1 MTIANIFDGLTNS
14 GYLICALFVCLSCLY
29 YTVVK
34 NKFFKLQN
42 KIFLIILLNIL
53 ISIIC
58 DLCNS
63 TILPYVKENPSLIP
77 FQEINQFIYFALHSI
92 LSPLF
97 CFYIAI
103 VIGAHYR
110 LSKKYH
116 LLYELPMIIT
126 EILVI
131 ANPVTHYICYFD
143 ENRQFV
149 RNKGESIIYI
159 VSTFYFIAAILLI
172 MLFWKAIDIKK
183 RKTLVYFFTM
193 VALGMLLQLLQPAM
207 HIELF
212 MESLAITG
220 VLITVENE
228 DDRRNPR
235 TGAYNELALSLDI
248 SMLMA
253 TKHPFSL
260 ICLKMANPQ
269 NLMQT
274 VGPMNIENLTAMN
287 ISYLRTLLPNQN
299 IYYMNPGTFIVMNS
313 NVDREKYMG
322 MAETI
327 YDRFLKEWDFQG
339 RKTVFHGVVFYVEIP
354 KDFGSREQLMGLIGS
369 PVTENI
375 IKKNSVLYG
384 EDLRFIFR
392 RAQVER
398 AILTGVKNRSFE
410 VYYQPIYDA
419 SDRSIKSGEALL
431 RLHDTII
438 GEIYPDEFLSIAER
452 NGMIF
457 ELGDFVLEEVCKFLN
472 SGIPVEMGIETLNVN
487 LSSVQCTQANYANR
501 IIQIVSRYDV
511 DPERINFEIMESA
524 ANTDFEGLKSFI
536 TTLKDHGFHF
546 SVDDYGIGYS
556 NVHSIFSL
564 DVDII
569 KIDRTIL
576 WEAEQTKVGRIIM
589 ESSTEMIKRMGKKLL
604 ISGVESKA
612 QVELAQEFGVD
623 YLQGFYF
630 SNPVSQNEFIGILKA
645 TRLAR
650 MEEQRAIA
658 ANEAMSNF
666 LANMSHEIRTPI
678 NAVLGMDEMI
688 LRESEDEKIIEYA
701 KTIKGAGKTLL
712 SLINDILDFS
722 KIEAGNMEIV
732 NADYQLDAVLKDVI
746 NIIQVK
752 ASQKGLDLIINVDP
766 DTPYYLRGD
775 EMRLRQIM
783 INVLNN
789 AVKYTTTG
797 TVTLSV
803 TFTPIDNSD
812 MDGTSNI
819 PNNLHKNINL
829 IISIADTGVGI
840 REKDMDKLF
849 GKFERLDPSKNRT
862 VEGSG
867 LGLAIVHNLLE
878 LMNGNIDV
886 QSVYGEGSTFTITLP
901 QAVVADEIIG
911 NMDNKLEKPD
921 LEVAK
926 YKESFRAPEAK
937 ILVVDDTPVNMV
949 VVKNLLKKTEIQIDV
964 AESGK
969 ECLEKSG
976 ISKYDLI
983 FLDYR
988 MPEMDGIETLKR
1000 LKNLKDNPNK
1010 TTPVIALTANA
1021 LSGARE
1027 HFIKEGFDN
1036 YMTKPINA
1044 DSLESTLL
1052 KYLPADK
1059 IIN

>member
-1 MTIANIFDGLTNS
+1 
-14 GYLICALFVCLSCLY
+14 
-29 YTVVK
+29 
-34 NKFFKLQN
+34 
-42 KIFLIILLNIL
+42 
-53 ISIIC
+53 
-58 DLCNS
+58 
-63 TILPYVKENPSLIP
+63 
-77 FQEINQFIYFALHSI
+77 
-92 LSPLF
+92 
-97 CFYIAI
+97 
-103 VIGAHYR
+103 
-110 LSKKYH
+110 
-116 LLYELPMIIT
+116 
-126 EILVI
+126 
-131 ANPVTHYICYFD
+131 
-143 ENRQFV
+143 
-149 RNKGESIIYI
+149 
-159 VSTFYFIAAILLI
+159 
-172 MLFWKAIDIKK
+172 
-183 RKTLVYFFTM
+183 
-193 VALGMLLQLLQPAM
+193 
-207 HIELF
+207 
-212 MESLAITG
+212 
-220 VLITVENE
+220 
-228 DDRRNPR
+228 
-235 TGAYNELALSLDI
+235 
-248 SMLMA
+248 
-253 TKHPFSL
+253 
-260 ICLKMANPQ
+260 
-269 NLMQT
+269 
-274 VGPMNIENLTAMN
+274 
-287 ISYLRTLLPNQN
+287 
-299 IYYMNPGTFIVMNS
+299 
-313 NVDREKYMG
+313 
-322 MAETI
+322 
-327 YDRFLKEWDFQG
+327 
-339 RKTVFHGVVFYVEIP
+339 
-354 KDFGSREQLMGLIGS
+354 
-369 PVTENI
+369 
-375 IKKNSVLYG
+375 
-384 EDLRFIFR
+384 
-392 RAQVER
+392 
-398 AILTGVKNRSFE
+398 
-410 VYYQPIYDA
+410 
-419 SDRSIKSGEALL
+419 
-431 RLHDTII
+431 
-438 GEIYPDEFLSIAER
+438 
-452 NGMIF
+452 
-457 ELGDFVLEEVCKFLN
+457 
-472 SGIPVEMGIETLNVN
+472 
-487 LSSVQCTQANYANR
+487 
-501 IIQIVSRYDV
+501 
-511 DPERINFEIMESA
+511 
-524 ANTDFEGLKSFI
+524 
-536 TTLKDHGFHF
+536 
-546 SVDDYGIGYS
+546 
-556 NVHSIFSL
+556 
-564 DVDII
+564 
-569 KIDRTIL
+569 
-576 WEAEQTKVGRIIM
+576 
-589 ESSTEMIKRMGKKLL
+589 
-604 ISGVESKA
+604 
-612 QVELAQEFGVD
+612 
-623 YLQGFYF
+623 
-630 SNPVSQNEFIGILKA
+630 
-645 TRLAR
+645 
-650 MEEQRAIA
+650 
-658 ANEAMSNF
+658 MSNF

-752 ASQKGLDLIINVDP
+752 ASQKGLDLIVNVDP

-803 TFTPIDNSD
+803 SFAPIDNSD

-878 LMNGNIDV
+878 LMNGDIAV

-911 NMDNKLEKPD
+911 NLENKLEKSN

-1000 LKNLKDNPNK
+1000 LKNLKDNPNVA
-1010 TTPVIALTANA
+1010 TPVIALTANA

>member
-14 GYLICALFVCLSCLY
+14 GYRICALFVCLSCLY

-34 NKFFKLQN
+34 NRFFKLQN

-77 FQEINQFIYFALHSI
+77 LQEINQFLYCALHSI

-193 VALGMLLQLLQPAM
+193 VALGMLLQLLHPTM

-253 TKHPFSL
+253 AKHPFSL

-287 ISYLRTLLPNQN
+287 ISYLRTLLTNQN

-339 RKTVFHGVVFYVEIP
+339 RKTVFHAVVFYVEIP

-369 PVTENI
+369 PASGDINR
-375 IKKNSVLYG
+375 KNSVLHG
-384 EDLRFIFR
+384 EDLKFIFR

-752 ASQKGLDLIINVDP
+752 ASQKGLDLIVNVDP

-803 TFTPIDNSD
+803 SFTPIDNSD
-812 MDGTSNI
+812 MGEPSKI
-819 PNNLHKNINL
+819 PNNLHQDINL

-878 LMNGNIDV
+878 LMNGDIAV

-911 NMDNKLEKPD
+911 NLENKLEKSN